1 MANQLPVDQ
10 IVQLRQQGYSNN
22 QIVETLQRQGYGFQ
36 QIYDAM
42 SQADL
47 SKLSGAPI
55 GGYEEEMPPPPG
67 PEEAPMPEPAPMSEA
82 QPYAQ
87 DYQQY
92 PAPNVNNDERISE
105 IAEAIINE
113 KWEELIEEVKKITD
127 WKEKVEG
134 NLSKL
139 SSSVEHLKEEF
150 SELHKGVLGKISDY
164 DEHIRDVGS
173 ELKAVEKV
181 FKDVIPSFTEN
192 VSELSRITKSMKK
205 K

>member
-22 QIVETLQRQGYGFQ
+22 QVVEMLQRQGYGFQ

-55 GGYEEEMPPPPG
+55 GDYGEEMPPPPG
-67 PEEAPMPEPAPMSEA
+67 PEAVPMPEPAPMPEA

-87 DYQQY
+87 NYPQY
-92 PAPNVNNDERISE
+92 PAPAADADERISE

-113 KWEELIEEVKKITD
+113 KWEELIEEVRKITE

-134 NLSKL
+134 NIGKL
-139 SSSVEHLKEEF
+139 SSSVAQVKEEF
-150 SELHKGVLGKISDY
+150 SELHKGVLGKISEY
-164 DEHIRDVGS
+164 DENIRDVGS

-192 VSELSRITKSMKK
+192 VSELSRITKIMKK

>member
-10 IVQLRQQGYSNN
+10 VMQLRQQGYSNN
-22 QIVETLQRQGYGFQ
+22 QIVDQLQRQGYAFQ

-47 SKLSGAPI
+47 TKLAGAPV
-55 GGYEEEMPPPPG
+55 GGQGAEMPPPPG
-67 PEEAPMPEPAPMSEA
+67 PEAAPMPEPAPRPEA

-87 DYQQY
+87 EY
-92 PAPNVNNDERISE
+92 PAPAGDSDERISE

-113 KWEELIEEVKKITD
+113 KWEELIEEVKGIGE
-127 WKEKVEG
+127 WKDKVEA
-134 NLSKL
+134 NIKKM
-139 SSSVEHLKEEF
+139 SSDLEHLKGEF
-150 SELHKGVLGKISDY
+150 SELHKGVLGKISEY

-173 ELKAVEKV
+173 ELKAIERV

-192 VSELSRITKSMKK
+192 VSELSRITKGMKK